1 MAWVIKCSNFIDQLI
16 IGINEKINKKKIVG
30 IEFDYK
36 KNSNITS
43 EDEYMRFLK
52 DSIKKFIGINYLS
65 YVNISFEKQDKK
77 TICVIKCENIPAQN
91 SLKPA
96 YLEGDKVFK
105 RVLNSTEELTGKS
118 RDDFI
123 MNECTL

>member
-1 MAWVIKCSNFIDQLI
+1 MKKTI
-16 IGINEKINKKKIVG
+16 KKKIVG

-36 KNSNITS
+36 ENSNITS

-65 YVNISFEKQDKK
+65 YIDATFEKQDKK
-77 TICVIKCENIPAQN
+77 TICVIKCKNIPAQN

-96 YLEGDKVFK
+96 YLEGDKIFK

-123 MNECTL
+123 MNECT